1 MFTPKWKKEALLLVK
16 GARKFVNYKRDLL
29 KPDRISE
36 IESRR
41 DDLLAAI
48 KSGDRTKVD
57 EASKQIRATCE
68 NSLRSEKPPGWFEE
82 NVEVMFVAIVIALG
96 LRTYVLQP
104 FRIPTGSM
112 QPTLNGII
120 GTPRAE
126 KDWPSL
132 PVRLMEMATRG
143 RSYVKVVNDKD
154 RQMLLGRDTEGNLM
168 TDLRDLMWLK
178 YFSRSEL
185 HFADK
190 TTLRLPA
197 PPSQIKELG
206 FGKALEIAAK
216 NGGILPAGTVLCE
229 GTIDAGDLV
238 LVDRISYHFRRPIRG
253 EVWVFDTRGIQGTKG
268 NAPKGKGDKIAD
280 QEDGT
285 HYIKR
290 LGAVPGDTLAI
301 SPPNILINGKVAREP
316 GFENVYKLPLH
327 GQPGEVGYS
336 FANPRGSGYPPMLV
350 KPGDSITLKSVAPPG
365 MREYAALG
373 DNSGNSLDSRYW
385 GSVKEFNVVG
395 PALFS
400 LWPIK
405 TGHWGFIR

>member
-29 KPDRISE
+29 KPERVAE

-48 KSGDRTKVD
+48 KSGDRAKVD

-120 GTPRAE
+120 GTPLAE
-126 KDWPSL
+126 KDWPAL
-132 PVRLMEMATRG
+132 PVRLAEMATRG
-143 RSYVKVVNDKD
+143 RSYVKEVNDKD
-154 RQMLLGRDTEGNLM
+154 RQITGIRDY
-168 TDLRDLMWLK
+168 MWMK
-178 YFSRSEL
+178 YLSRSIIE
-185 HFADK
+185 FSDGSSI
-190 TTLRLPA
+190 RLPA
-197 PPSQIKELG
+197 PLSQMNEIGLSE
-206 FGKALEIAAK
+206 ALAIARSR
-216 NGGILPAGTVLCE
+216 NGLLPAGTVLCE

-253 EVWVFDTRGIQGTKG
+253 EVWVFDTRGIDTKG
-268 NAPKGKGDKIAD
+268 ISPAKARKDGISD

-301 SPPNILINGKVAREP
+301 SPPNIRINGKVATEP
-316 GFENVYKLPLH
+316 GFEKVYDFPLYGRP
-327 GQPGEVGYS
+327 GQVGYS
-336 FANPRGSGYPPMLV
+336 FASARGPDYKVPLLL
-350 KPGDSITLKSVAPPG
+350 KPEDSITLATDAPPG

-385 GSVKEFNVVG
+385 GTVKEFNVVG

>member
-1 MFTPKWKKEALLLVK
+1 MFTPKWKKEAMLLVK

-29 KPDRISE
+29 KPERVAE

-68 NSLRSEKPPGWFEE
+68 TSLRAERPPTWLEE

-120 GTPRAE
+120 GTPLPER
-126 KDWPSL
+126 DWPSL
-132 PVRLMEMATRG
+132 PVRLTEMATRG
-143 RSYVKVVNDKD
+143 RSYVKEVND
-154 RQMLLGRDTEGNLM
+154 RERRITNVRDIQWM
-168 TDLRDLMWLK
+168 HF
-178 YFSRSEL
+178 FSRSVIE
-185 HFADK
+185 FSDGSS
-190 TTLRLPA
+190 LRLPA
-197 PPSQIKELG
+197 PLTQMHEIGLTQ
-206 FGKALEIAAK
+206 ALDIARA
-216 NGGILPAGTVLCE
+216 NGGLLPAGTVLGE
-229 GTIDAGDLV
+229 GTVDSGDLV
-238 LVDRISYHFRRPIRG
+238 LVDRISYHFRRPTRG
-253 EVWVFDTRGIQGTKG
+253 EVWVFDTRGIDTKG
-268 NAPKGKGDKIAD
+268 IAPDKAKKDKIAD

-316 GFENVYKLPLH
+316 GFENVYQLPLH
-327 GQPGEVGYS
+327 GHPGEVGYS
-336 FANPRGSGYPPMLV
+336 FASPRGPGYKVPFLL
-350 KPGDSITLKSVAPPG
+350 KPGDSITLKSDAPPG

-385 GSVKEFNVVG
+385 GTVKEFNVVG